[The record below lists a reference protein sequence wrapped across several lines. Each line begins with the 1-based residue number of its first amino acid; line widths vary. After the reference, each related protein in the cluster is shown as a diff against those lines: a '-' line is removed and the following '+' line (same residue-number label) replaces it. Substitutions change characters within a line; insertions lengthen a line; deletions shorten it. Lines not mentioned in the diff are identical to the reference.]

1 MRILRGGEMTGQL
14 WVFGLIMISG
24 AWGLGEV
31 LEERGSTF
39 FGFVF
44 LILVTG
50 ACWNIEDWW
59 Y

>member
-1 MRILRGGEMTGQL
+1 MTGQL